1 MEPTYTENTFV
12 GPPTFEQ
19 MRELNTRIAKLE
31 ADNTTKDNYIQSVD
45 RRLTRSL
52 NQIESFRQALVNC
65 VKRGEIDPDQA
76 NYFASCFDFDIRREF
91 TFTGTVNFE
100 GTVYLP
106 LDVDPDDLCLDDY
119 IQFDFNSYDNV
130 EIELGGHSCE
140 IDDLEEV

>member
-1 MEPTYTENTFV
+1 METTYTSNAFSNTS
-12 GPPTFEQ
+12 TSDHII
-19 MRELNTRIAKLE
+19 ELNTRIAKLE
-31 ADNTTKDNYIQSVD
+31 VDNTTKDNYIVSVD
-45 RRLTRSL
+45 RRLTRAV
-52 NQIESFRQALVNC
+52 NQIESFRQALMNC
-65 VKRGEIDPDQA
+65 VKNNEIDPDQA

-91 TFTGTVNFE
+91 TFTGTLKFE

-106 LDVDPDDLCLDDY
+106 LDVDPDDIYLDDY